1 MAEEIQGNNPPPG
14 ETDLDQAAKGW
25 EKELTL
31 ESGEELPTDED
42 NQLTQEEPDE
52 EELETGSEE
61 DEAEEYDTDEE
72 EEPEEEVYEV
82 KSDGKTHQV
91 TLQELKDSFSK
102 GQNYTRKSQVLAE
115 DRSAMEEKE
124 AEISQ
129 LREQALEALEFAR
142 QQQPQMPER
151 TEEYWTNLKE
161 TDPVQFLIERDSV
174 RDAQMQ
180 NQMVTQQMQE
190 LNSQK
195 EAERTKNLENYIE
208 GQRDELLKL
217 VPEWKDSKLANTE
230 KKLIM
235 EYGKSIGFTQDEL
248 DQAYDSRAV
257 ATMRKAALWDQLQ
270 QKKGKLKPV
279 QRQSMRAGSKSGDP
293 GKIKAGKA
301 TERLRKTGRVEDAA
315 SVFYNIIRS

>member
-1 MAEEIQGNNPPPG
+1 MAEEIQGNNPLPG

-52 EELETGSEE
+52 EEVEAGSEE

-115 DRSAMEEKE
+115 DRSAIEGKE
-124 AEISQ
+124 AEVSQ
-129 LREQALEALEFAR
+129 LREQALQALEFAR

-161 TDPVQFLIERDSV
+161 TDPVQFLIERDAV

-180 NQMVTQQMQE
+180 GQLVDQQIYD
-190 LNSQK
+190 LNAQK
-195 EAERTKNLENYIE
+195 DAEKAENLEKYIE

-235 EYGKSIGFTQDEL
+235 EYGKSIGFSQEEL
-248 DQAYDSRAV
+248 DRAYDSRAV

-279 QRQSMRAGSKSGDP
+279 QRQSMKAGSKSGDP
-293 GKIKAGKA
+293 GRVKAGKA
-301 TERLRKTGRVEDAA
+301 AERLRKSGRVEDAA
-315 SVFYNIIRS
+315 NVFYNIIRS